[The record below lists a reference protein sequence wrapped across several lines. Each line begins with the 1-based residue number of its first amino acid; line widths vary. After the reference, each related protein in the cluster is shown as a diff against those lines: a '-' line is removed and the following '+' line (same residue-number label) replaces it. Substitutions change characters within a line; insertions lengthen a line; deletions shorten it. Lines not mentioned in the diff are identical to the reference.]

1 MSSLGSALG
10 GRWWAKALG
19 LLLVPVV
26 IAAILLAA
34 TWNTDS
40 RIHRVEAAIVNLDK
54 AVTLNGQTVPLGR
67 QLSAQLIDADSSQN
81 FTWVL
86 ADATHAS
93 DGLKS
98 GRYAAVVTI
107 PENFSAAATS
117 YAGTASSAEQATI
130 DVATSPV
137 AGIADTALGQSVAQA
152 AAIALNQTLTQ
163 GYLDKVY
170 VGFNDTG
177 KQFQT
182 VADAATKLSDG
193 TKALSDGLAQAAPG
207 SKQLADGL
215 VQITLNGDKLRSG
228 GGSLVSGIGQY
239 TSGATQSADGAAQ
252 LSAGMGQLSAG
263 SGQLRGAA
271 GKLDDG
277 IVLYEKLALTPYT
290 QGVTALLT
298 QSSGTYDLLIGL
310 RQADS
315 GVLAG
320 GDIAS
325 YTTNANAVSGAVTS
339 SAAALNSAAPA
350 AATLAGNLDA
360 RTAAAVEAARSAV
373 ATCPA
378 SVGLPGSDACT
389 GYAAGVKAAADA
401 SKTKVAAEVNATS
414 GGQTLKALTGDIA
427 TSSAALDGVG
437 AKAKG
442 LLDGTTS
449 LVATANN
456 IPSVADLQ
464 TGKAYA
470 AGLAAG
476 GTGVVG
482 GLNQVRGGIVIA
494 QAKAQGTDPTQT
506 LEYGITAYT
515 GGVDQSAAGAQ
526 KLSTGLG
533 QLAEGGPP
541 LLSGAQQYVSGVGQV
556 LDGIDQAAPGAT
568 KLADGVQQSA
578 DGSAQLADGTKQLA
592 DGLAKGATQVPSYT
606 TEDRTQLSKVVASP
620 ISVSSLDELVQ
631 PGAAL
636 AALLMILALWAGAF
650 ATYTVLPAVR
660 RRLALSSSPTAA
672 LVVEAL
678 RPGLLIVV
686 VQALLVSAVGQA
698 FVRLPAYR
706 WLSLTVLL
714 VLAGVAFVAVNHAL
728 AAWAKGAGRIFGIAA
743 AVVTAA
749 TALTSAV
756 PGWLDVVRP
765 LSPLSPAYDAVR
777 AVVSGGPGVTG
788 PVFLLIAWTL
798 IGAVFTVAAILRAR
812 TVSPA
817 ALAAVS

>member
-1 MSSLGSALG
+1 MSGLDTSLG

-26 IAAILLAA
+26 IAAGLLAA

-67 QLSAQLIDADSSQN
+67 QLSAELIDADANQN

-86 ADATHAS
+86 ADASHAS
-93 DGLKS
+93 AGLSS

-107 PENFSAAATS
+107 PENFSKAATS

-130 DVATSPV
+130 EVATSPV

-207 SKQLADGL
+207 SSQLADGL
-215 VQITLNGDKLRSG
+215 VQITLNSEKLRT
-228 GGSLVSGIGQY
+228 GGSGLVDGLAKY
-239 TSGATQSADGAAQ
+239 TGGARPLADGAAEMSGGLSQ
-252 LSAGMGQLSAG
+252 LAAGSAQLRSGVTQLGTGMGTYQAG
-263 SGQLRGAA
+263 LKQYT
-271 GKLDDG
+271 DG
-277 IVLYEKLALTPYT
+277 VTGILTPLP
-290 QGVTALLT
+290 QQV
-298 QSSGTYDLLIGL
+298 DLLMGL
-310 RQADS
+310 RQIDD
-315 GVLAG
+315 GLFAG
-320 GDIAS
+320 GDLAS
-325 YTTNANAVSGAVTS
+325 YTSNANALTGTVTS
-339 SAAALNSAAPA
+339 TAASLSAASAAASTQAAGLNALTDTRID
-350 AATLAGNLDA
+350 AATAALA
-360 RTAAAVEAARSAV
+360 
-373 ATCPA
+373 CPA
-378 SVGLPGSDACT
+378 SVGAPGSDACT
-389 GYAAGVKAAADA
+389 GYAAGVAAAAAA
-401 SKTKVAAEVNATS
+401 SKTAAASAVAATDGGGKSLAQNLATVSGGAGTLTVVAPKVAA
-414 GGQTLKALTGDIA
+414 L
-427 TSSAALDGVG
+427 VG
-437 AKAKG
+437 
-442 LLDGTTS
+442 GTTT
-449 LVATANN
+449 LVATVDN
-456 IPSVADLQ
+456 IPSAAVLQ
-464 TGKAYA
+464 PEKDGA
-470 AGLAAG
+470 AQLAAG
-476 GTGVVG
+476 GAPLVAGFQQLRAGVSQSLG
-482 GLNQVRGGIVIA
+482 GTLS
-494 QAKAQGTDPTQT
+494 
-506 LEYGITAYT
+506 LEYGITSYT
-515 GGVDQSAAGAQ
+515 AGVDQVAPGAAQISA
-526 KLSTGLG
+526 GLEQMADG
-533 QLAEGGPP
+533 SPA

-568 KLADGVQQSA
+568 KLADGLKQSA
-578 DGSAQLADGTKQLA
+578 DGSAQLADGSKQLA

-620 ISVSSLDELVQ
+620 ISISSLDELVQ

-678 RPGLLIVV
+678 RPGLLIVLA
-686 VQALLVSAVGQA
+686 QALLVSAVGQA

-714 VLAGVAFVAVNHAL
+714 ILAGVAFVAVNHAL

-777 AVVSGGPGVTG
+777 AVVSGGPGVTT
-788 PVFLLIAWTL
+788 PVFTLIAWTL
-798 IGAVFTVAAILRAR
+798 IGAVFTVAAIVRAR

-817 ALAAVS
+817 ALTAVA

>member
-1 MSSLGSALG
+1 MSGLDTSLG

-26 IAAILLAA
+26 IATVLLAA

-86 ADATHAS
+86 ADASHATA
-93 DGLKS
+93 GLNS

-107 PENFSAAATS
+107 PENFSKAATS
-117 YAGTASSAEQATI
+117 YAGTASDAEQATI
-130 DVATSPV
+130 EVATSPV

-207 SKQLADGL
+207 ASQLADGL
-215 VQITLNGDKLRSG
+215 VQITLNGGTIRSG

-239 TSGATQSADGAAQ
+239 TSGATQSADGAVQ
-252 LSAGMGQLSAG
+252 LAGGMSQLSAG
-263 SGQLRGAA
+263 SAGLRSGVTQLDA
-271 GKLDDG
+271 GILQYRAGLKQYTDG
-277 IVLYEKLALTPYT
+277 VTGILTPLP
-290 QGVTALLT
+290 QQV
-298 QSSGTYDLLIGL
+298 DLLMGL
-310 RQADS
+310 RQIDD
-315 GVLAG
+315 GLLAG
-320 GDIAS
+320 GTIAT
-325 YTTNANAVSGAVTS
+325 YTTNANALVNAVATNATAVSTS
-339 SAAALNSAAPA
+339 ASAASSLAGSLNS
-350 AATLAGNLDA
+350 
-360 RTAAAVEAARSAV
+360 RTAAGIDAATGAL
-373 ATCPA
+373 ACPA
-378 SVGLPGSDACT
+378 SVGVPGSDACN
-389 GYAAGVKAAADA
+389 GFAAGAAAA
-401 SKTKVAAEVNATS
+401 AAVSKTAAASEVDATS
-414 GGQTLKALTGDIA
+414 GGKTLGQLLTSVTGSA
-427 TSSAALDGVG
+427 AALDAV
-437 AKAKG
+437 APKVQG
-442 LLDGTTS
+442 LITGTTT
-449 LVATANN
+449 LVATVDN
-456 IPSVADLQ
+456 IPSAAVLQ
-464 TGKAYA
+464 PEKDGATQ
-470 AGLAAG
+470 LAAG
-476 GTGVVG
+476 GAPLLAGLDQLRAGVSESLG
-482 GLNQVRGGIVIA
+482 GTKSLQ
-494 QAKAQGTDPTQT
+494 
-506 LEYGITAYT
+506 YGITAYT
-515 GGVDQSAAGAQ
+515 SGVDQSAAGAAR
-526 KLSTGLG
+526 LSAGLA
-533 QLAEGGPP
+533 QLADGGAP

-568 KLADGVQQSA
+568 KLADGLKQSA
-578 DGSAQLADGTKQLA
+578 DGSAQLADGSKQLA
-592 DGLAKGATQVPSYT
+592 DGLTKGATQVPSYS

-620 ISVSSLDELVQ
+620 ISVSNLDELVQ

-678 RPGLLIVV
+678 RPGLLIVIA
-686 VQALLVSAVGQA
+686 QALLVSAVGQA

-706 WLSLTVLL
+706 WLSLAVLL
-714 VLAGVAFVAVNHAL
+714 ILAGVAFVAVNHAL

-777 AVVSGGPGVTG
+777 AVVSGGPGVTT
-788 PVFLLIAWTL
+788 PVFVLIAWTL
-798 IGAVFTVAAILRAR
+798 LGAGFTVAAIMRAR

-817 ALAAVS
+817 ALATVS

>member
-1 MSSLGSALG
+1 MSGLDTSLG

-26 IAAILLAA
+26 IAAVLLAA

-40 RIHRVEAAIVNLDK
+40 RIHRVEAAVVNLDR

-67 QLSAQLIDADSSQN
+67 QLSAQLIDTAPNQN

-86 ADATHAS
+86 ADASNATA
-93 DGLKS
+93 GLSS

-117 YAGTASSAEQATI
+117 YAGSASSAQQATI

-207 SKQLADGL
+207 AKQLADGL
-215 VQITLNGDKLRSG
+215 VQITLNGGAVRSG

-239 TSGATQSADGAAQ
+239 ASGATQSADGAAQ
-252 LSAGMGQLSAG
+252 LAAGMSLLATGSAGLRSGVAKLDAGIVTYEAGLKQYTTGVTGILTPLPQQVDLLMGLRQIDDGLFAGGTLASYTSNANALTGTVTSTATSLTSSAV
-263 SGQLRGAA
+263 GAA
-271 GKLDDG
+271 G
-277 IVLYEKLALTPYT
+277 
-290 QGVTALLT
+290 
-298 QSSGTYDLLIGL
+298 
-310 RQADS
+310 
-315 GVLAG
+315 
-320 GDIAS
+320 
-325 YTTNANAVSGAVTS
+325 
-339 SAAALNSAAPA
+339 
-350 AATLAGNLDA
+350 LAGNLDSLA
-360 RTAAAVEAARSAV
+360 SSKIDTAAAALS
-373 ATCPA
+373 CPS
-378 SVGLPGSDACT
+378 SVGMTGSPACI
-389 GYAAGVKAAADA
+389 GYAAGVADAAAA
-401 SKTKVAAEVNATS
+401 SKTAVTSAIAAKDSSGKNLAQELAGVSGNAATLSTVAPKV
-414 GGQTLKALTGDIA
+414 KALI
-427 TSSAALDGVG
+427 
-437 AKAKG
+437 
-442 LLDGTTS
+442 DGTTT
-449 LVATANN
+449 LVATADN
-456 IPSVADLQ
+456 IPSAAVLQ
-464 TGKAYA
+464 PEKDGATQ
-470 AGLAAG
+470 LAAG
-476 GTGVVG
+476 GAPLVTG
-482 GLNQVRGGIVIA
+482 LEQLRGGVS
-494 QAKAQGTDPTQT
+494 QALGGQLS

-515 GGVDQSAAGAQ
+515 SGVDQSAAGAQ
-526 KLSTGLG
+526 KLSTGLA
-533 QLAEGGPP
+533 QLADGGAP

-556 LDGIDQAAPGAT
+556 LDGIDQSAPGAT
-568 KLADGVQQSA
+568 KLADGLQQSA
-578 DGSAQLADGTKQLA
+578 DGSAQLADGTTQLA
-592 DGLAKGATQVPSYT
+592 DGLAKGATQVPSYS

-620 ISVSSLDELVQ
+620 ISVSNLDELVQ

-636 AALLMILALWAGAF
+636 AALLMILALWAGAL

-660 RRLALSSSPTAA
+660 RRLAMSSSPTAA

-678 RPGLLIVV
+678 RPGVLIVV
-686 VQALLVSAVGQA
+686 AQALLVSAVGQA

-728 AAWAKGAGRIFGIAA
+728 AAWAKGAGRIFAIAA
-743 AVVTAA
+743 AAVTAA

-777 AVVSGGPGVTG
+777 AVVSGGPGITG

-817 ALAAVS
+817 ALTAIS